1 MTFISNTSRLSSL
14 TIAGIDYTSN
24 FISWA
29 VSDESANRNGC
40 IITSGT
46 LVLGTKLGG
55 KVIEDYDRNNF
66 RRGDLVTL
74 NVTEPGGGSV
84 PHPRGYLYVVST
96 SYSPENEQLSIE
108 LTCRLGLMS
117 LNEDFEALLDIVP
130 IQLDVAQSTF
140 ENCCASF
147 SSTGQYIYQNSS
159 GDLQSG
165 YFFDGDTN
173 GTAASGQWVSILGTT
188 TNSVGP
194 LVASGAI
201 PDEISLLYQVP
212 QGDLSQDQ
220 KGRIDIV
227 ETTSY
232 FFFNY
237 PAVNF
242 QRINTNATAE
252 NPNGTLDNVTNI
264 TETPAPEAG
273 SSSCGNTPE
282 PPLPPSQE
290 GSNASGNGNSCN
302 EGYALIQVPQYVPAT
317 RVQTITSK
325 YDGPGAQLSSSE
337 GVIVGPRVE
346 ANGQYFADDYAYCR
360 QTWGDQCSPNGN
372 CPKKGLDNIVL
383 GKTVT
388 LNEFGEANEVVRTTV
403 DNYATV
409 LSAAQ
414 PSDWRAGNA
423 NGRIQDFDF
432 SLATNEELYRQTR
445 VITEY
450 TVEESVNVQTTTTF
464 SSLTTRGIGITAG
477 QNLDA
482 LSGIETKTVRR
493 SATITALDITPDIL
507 NTATTTTESRST
519 NIILF
524 SGRYKIPPS
533 ESGPYVLEEQIPVP
547 LLFED
552 EVAIQNVV
560 NDYSN
565 YISRFTKGDAF
576 GLQVGESLRS
586 EVLSNWVP
594 NMPFR
599 YYDASKGRL
608 MALRMDA
615 TTWGI
620 DDNGAYFVTDGVWI
634 GFSNGGV
641 VIPSNVQGNSS
652 PDMNGPIT
660 GVNPGTGQSTPASPT
675 PPPPTVPPSV
685 LNETAIDSGSFGFT
699 VNVFFN
705 FSSGANVT
713 TPDGIQKAPPG
724 PEERN
729 VFTTTTFYVRGTIVG
744 PGQILAANPDGSIPL
759 EYNGGLI
766 VADATVIDIDVF
778 SDDD

>member
-14 TIAGIDYTSN
+14 TIAGTDYTSN
-24 FISWA
+24 FVSWA

-40 IITSGT
+40 LITSGT
-46 LVLGTKLGG
+46 LVLGTKPGG
-55 KVIEDYDRNNF
+55 RLIEDYDRNNF
-66 RRGDLVTL
+66 RRGDLVQL
-74 NVTEPGGGSV
+74 SVTSPGGGSV
-84 PHPRGYLYVVST
+84 VHPRGYLYVLST
-96 SYSPENEQLSIE
+96 SYSPEEEQLSIE

-117 LNEDFEALLDIVP
+117 LNEEFEALLDIVP
-130 IQLDVAQSTF
+130 IQLDVAQSSF

-147 SSTGQYIYQNSS
+147 SSKGQYVYQNNS
-159 GDLQSG
+159 GNLEVG
-165 YFFDGDTN
+165 YFFDGDSN
-173 GTAASGQWVSILGTT
+173 GGAASGQWVSVLGTT
-188 TNSVGP
+188 TNSASP
-194 LVASGAI
+194 LTASGAI
-201 PDEISLLYQVP
+201 PDEITLSYQVP
-212 QGDLSQDQ
+212 QGDLAENQ
-220 KGRIDIV
+220 KGRVDVV

-242 QRINTNATAE
+242 QRINTDATTE
-252 NPNGTLDNVTNI
+252 NPNGTLDNVTNV
-264 TETPAPEAG
+264 TETPAPEAT
-273 SSSCGNTPE
+273 SSSCGNTPA
-282 PPLPPSQE
+282 PPLPPSEE

-317 RVQTITSK
+317 RVQTVTSK
-325 YDGPGAQLSSSE
+325 YDGPGAQLSYSE

-346 ANGQYFADDYAYCR
+346 ANGQYFADDFAYCR
-360 QTWGDQCSPNGN
+360 QTWGDQCNPNGD

-383 GKTVT
+383 GKTIT
-388 LNEFGEANEVVRTTV
+388 LNEFGEANEVIRTTV

-450 TVEESVNVQTTTTF
+450 TVEENVNVQTTTTF
-464 SSLTTRGIGITAG
+464 SSLTTRGVGVTAG

-482 LSGIETKTVRR
+482 LAGVETKTVRR
-493 SATITALDITPDIL
+493 SATITALDVTPDIL
-507 NTATTTTESRST
+507 NTATTATESRST

-524 SGRYKIPPS
+524 SGRYKTPPA

-552 EVAIQNVV
+552 ENEIQNTV
-560 NDYSN
+560 NDYSD
-565 YISRFTKGDAF
+565 YLSRFTKGDAF

-586 EVLSNWVP
+586 EVLSSWRP

-599 YYDASKGRL
+599 YYDPSKGRL
-608 MALRMDA
+608 VALRMDA
-615 TTWGI
+615 TTWGL
-620 DDNGAYFVTDGVWI
+620 DDSGAYFVTDGIWI

-652 PDMNGPIT
+652 PDMDGPIS
-660 GVNPGTGQSTPASPT
+660 GVNPGSGTGSPAAPT
-675 PPPPTVPPSV
+675 PPPAVVPPSV
-685 LNETAIDSGSFGFT
+685 TDETAVDSGSFGFT

-705 FSSGANVT
+705 FSSGANT
-713 TPDGIQKAPPG
+713 TTTDGIQQPAPSPDT
-724 PEERN
+724 RN
-729 VFTTTTFYVRGTIVG
+729 VFTTTTCYVRGTIVG
-744 PGQILAANPDGSIPL
+744 PGEILAANPDGSIPL

-766 VADATVIDIDVF
+766 VADATVVDLDLF